1 MGNTIPYFYA
11 DLIARVVPGS
21 VLISLIGITT
31 LPMPKPWVDFISNLG
46 SAQAVLIPILLAG
59 LAYVLG
65 TVLEALLN
73 PILEKIYIFAFNR
86 ALSRKI
92 YSRLYQMPNNVEIK
106 EIRSA
111 KELSRASFGHLISSP
126 SDREKQSIPHIVRFH
141 SEAKMCF
148 STVIILCA
156 FLVLAVANKYT
167 TCQLISNEIVSASVW
182 LLIIV
187 FIIVALVATTYQR
200 LRTRALFVM
209 RTIERSAAEE
219 DSSMATKLL
228 RDELLAF
235 CDSKKIRRTS
245 NQANAADAKSSAA
258 D

>member
-11 DLIARVVPGS
+11 DLIARMVPGS

-86 ALSRKI
+86 VLSRKI

-111 KELSRASFGHLISSP
+111 KEAVDF
-126 SDREKQSIPHIVRFH
+126 Q
-141 SEAKMCF
+141 
-148 STVIILCA
+148 IILA
-156 FLVLAVANKYT
+156 GNRHFL
-167 TCQLISNEIVSASVW
+167 S
-182 LLIIV
+182 
-187 FIIVALVATTYQR
+187 
-200 LRTRALFVM
+200 
-209 RTIERSAAEE
+209 
-219 DSSMATKLL
+219 D
-228 RDELLAF
+228 
-235 CDSKKIRRTS
+235 
-245 NQANAADAKSSAA
+245 
-258 D
+258 